1 MIIYKISNNQNGKI
15 YIGQTIQ
22 PFNHRVNEHK
32 KKMRNGTKHPL
43 YDAMRKHGIE
53 AFSFEI
59 IDNAVSQ
66 EELDTKE
73 IFWIKHFN
81 SEYPN
86 GYNLTAGGAGTF
98 NYHHTEED
106 KKRMSQLKFGK
117 FDGEKN
123 PFYGKHHSKEQIE
136 KWKRDRKGRKLTEE
150 WKQNI
155 SKTRKRIPII
165 NIDTGEVFES
175 ARHAAR
181 YYGKDPDS
189 GTSGT
194 IAKVCRK
201 EPKYKTCMGY
211 HFEYYDPQ
219 IHDNTVPSLQF
230 VKEGVTTI
238 RKE

>member
-117 FDGEKN
+117 FDGEKIRFMVSIIQKN
-123 PFYGKHHSKEQIE
+123 RLKSGKEIE
-136 KWKRDRKGRKLTEE
+136 KAG
-150 WKQNI
+150 
-155 SKTRKRIPII
+155 S
-165 NIDTGEVFES
+165 
-175 ARHAAR
+175 
-181 YYGKDPDS
+181 
-189 GTSGT
+189 
-194 IAKVCRK
+194 
-201 EPKYKTCMGY
+201 
-211 HFEYYDPQ
+211 
-219 IHDNTVPSLQF
+219 
-230 VKEGVTTI
+230 
-238 RKE
+238 